1 MLPNAIAVSSHESKV
16 FGVYNLD
23 LGGMIL
29 SLSKSRI
36 IKCQMQT
43 FTQIL
48 VLLFLSDGLKTL
60 AHWNL
65 QVIQDLLWRLDMV
78 LEMESTNTVVK
89 H

>member
-1 MLPNAIAVSSHESKV
+1 MLPNAIAVSNHESKV
-16 FGVYNLD
+16 GVYDLD
-23 LGGMIL
+23 LGGIIL